1 MAKKPPEKPKHSPR
15 VTNRRARF
23 NFHILEV
30 VEAGL
35 VLQGTEVKSLRASAA
50 TMEDAFVRVR
60 GGQALLVGLNIST
73 YPHAAPL
80 MQHEPKR
87 DRRLLLHARQIE
99 RLESHAKV
107 KGNTVVPVSIY
118 FKDGWAKC
126 EVGLAVGKKQYDKR
140 RDMQE
145 KQQKRDIA
153 REMHRR
159 SRDRE

>member
-1 MAKKPPEKPKHSPR
+1 MAKKSQDKPKHSPR

-60 GGQALLVGLNIST
+60 GGQAILVGLNISA
-73 YPHAAPL
+73 YPHASPL
-80 MQHEPKR
+80 MQHDPKR
-87 DRRLLLHARQIE
+87 DRKLLLHARQIE
-99 RLESHAKV
+99 RLESHARL

-159 SRDRE
+159 SRDSE